1 MRIWLFSDLHQE
13 HSDQPWDP
21 LPDAPADG
29 FDVLVAPGDIH
40 TPLTRS
46 LHWLHERFPGSRVVY
61 VPGNHDHYWDG
72 GEERYTLWD
81 QLDRGRELA
90 DRLGIDLLLDSS
102 VEIDGTRFVGGTL
115 WTDLRL
121 DTWSLTDAV
130 RQAARAMNDYKKI
143 RRKSERGK
151 KLRPTDT
158 LELHRATR
166 RYLGK
171 ELARPWDGE
180 TVVVTHHAPHPL
192 SLVDRAASHGY
203 CYASD
208 LTDLIE
214 GTAPN
219 LWLHGHIHKA
229 QDYTIGSTRIV
240 TNPRGH
246 IEETTGFVPSLVVET
261 RPQHLLS
268 LAQ

>member
-13 HSDQPWDP
+13 HFDQPWDP
-21 LPDAPADG
+21 LPEAPADG
-29 FDVLVAPGDIH
+29 FDVIVAPGDIH

-46 LHWLHERFPGSRVVY
+46 LRWLHERFPGVRVIY
-61 VPGNHDHYWDG
+61 TPGNHDFYWDG

-90 DRLGIDLLLDSS
+90 DQLGIDLLLDSS
-102 VEIDGTRFVGGTL
+102 VHIDGTRFVGGTL

-130 RQAARAMNDYKKI
+130 REAGRVMNDYKRI
-143 RRKSERGK
+143 RRKSEGGK

-158 LELHRATR
+158 LEIHRATR
-166 RYLGK
+166 RFLAE
-171 ELARPWDGE
+171 ELARPWPGE

-192 SLVDRAASHGY
+192 SLADRSEPHCF

-208 LTDLIE
+208 LTELI
-214 GTAPN
+214 GRTSPD
-219 LWLHGHIHKA
+219 LWLHGHIHMA
-229 QDYTIGSTRIV
+229 RDYAIGATRVV

-246 IEETTGFVPSLVVET
+246 IEETTGFVPGLVVET
-261 RPQHLLS
+261 SPAPALS
-268 LAQ
+268 LA

>member
-13 HSDQPWDP
+13 HFDQPWDP
-21 LPDAPADG
+21 LPEAPADG
-29 FDVLVAPGDIH
+29 FDVIVAPGDIH

-46 LHWLHERFPGSRVVY
+46 LSWLHERFPGVRVIY
-61 VPGNHDHYWDG
+61 TPGNHDFYWDG

-90 DRLGIDLLLDSS
+90 DQLGIDLLLDSS
-102 VEIDGTRFVGGTL
+102 VHIDGTRFVGGTL

-130 RQAARAMNDYKKI
+130 REAGRVMNDYKRI
-143 RRKSERGK
+143 RRKSEGGK

-158 LELHRATR
+158 LEIHRATR
-166 RYLGK
+166 RFLAE
-171 ELARPWDGE
+171 ELARPWPGE

-192 SLVDRAASHGY
+192 SLADRSEPHGF

-208 LTDLIE
+208 LTELI
-214 GTAPN
+214 GRTSPD
-219 LWLHGHIHKA
+219 LWLHGHIHMA
-229 QDYTIGSTRIV
+229 RDYAIGATRVV

-246 IEETTGFVPSLVVET
+246 IEETTAFVPGLVVET
-261 RPQHLLS
+261 SPAPALS
-268 LAQ
+268 LA

>member
-13 HSDQPWDP
+13 HFDQPWDP
-21 LPDAPADG
+21 LPEAPADG
-29 FDVLVAPGDIH
+29 FDVIVAPGDIH

-46 LHWLHERFPGSRVVY
+46 LRWLHERFPGVRVIY
-61 VPGNHDHYWDG
+61 TPGNHDFYWDG

-90 DRLGIDLLLDSS
+90 DQLGIDLLLDSS
-102 VEIDGTRFVGGTL
+102 VHIDGTRFVGGTL

-130 RQAARAMNDYKKI
+130 REAGRVMNDYKRI
-143 RRKSERGK
+143 RRKSEGGK
-151 KLRPTDT
+151 KLRPNDT
-158 LELHRATR
+158 LEIHRATR
-166 RYLGK
+166 RFLAE
-171 ELARPWDGE
+171 ELARPWPGE

-192 SLVDRAASHGY
+192 SLADRSEPHGF

-208 LTDLIE
+208 LTELI
-214 GTAPN
+214 GRTSPD
-219 LWLHGHIHKA
+219 LWLHGHIHMA
-229 QDYTIGSTRIV
+229 RDYAIGATRVV

-246 IEETTGFVPSLVVET
+246 IEETTGFVPGLVVET
-261 RPQHLLS
+261 SPAPALS
-268 LAQ
+268 LA